1 MSFRT
6 RLFLASVG
14 TAALALAVATVLMSR
29 SMRLSLEQEIE
40 NGLIN
45 QARLAAETLAD
56 QPATTQAAIDA
67 LAERLGRLIDA
78 RVTFIAPDGTVVG
91 ESSRAFDH
99 LPSIDNHG
107 TRPEVIEAQAEGIGR
122 ATRYSMTVGTDMMY
136 VAVRLR
142 NPNAPQLAY
151 VRLALPLTGVEE
163 ELATVRQLALLA
175 FGVALTAALVL
186 AWGASALLTRRVRAI
201 ADVAAR
207 YRAGDLRPPER
218 GFGDDEIGTV
228 ARALDA
234 SARELAHRVAELDAD
249 RARMSAILGGMI
261 EGVLVINDLGRLEL
275 VNGAARRMLK
285 LQAAPE
291 GRHYL
296 EIVRH
301 PRVAEQIGAAL
312 QGTTT
317 DGQELSLSIDPGAV
331 FVARSAPV
339 DPTVRRGAVLV
350 LHDITDLRRA
360 DQIRRDFV
368 ANISHELRTPLTAV
382 KGYVEA
388 LLDGGVTEATTVHF
402 LETIAR
408 QTTRMERLVTD
419 LLRLAR
425 LDAGQEP
432 LERVP
437 CSVASIFDAVTT
449 DLAPI
454 AGQRRQ
460 QIIPDVAPD
469 TGTVAG
475 DPAKLFD
482 IFRNLLENA
491 IKHTPEGGSIILRSR
506 RDADHLL
513 LMVEDEGPGIP
524 ESDVPRVFERFYQV
538 DKARTRSSRDAGG
551 TGLGLSIVKHLVELH
566 GGSVAAANRPEG
578 GARFTV
584 ALPGR
589 LPQSVT

>member
-29 SMRLSLEQEIE
+29 SMRVSLEQEIE
-40 NGLIN
+40 SGLVN

-56 QPATTQAAIDA
+56 RPATTQEAIDA
-67 LAERLGRLIDA
+67 LAGTLGRLIDA

-99 LPSIDNHG
+99 LPTIDNHG
-107 TRPEVIEAQAEGIGR
+107 TRPEILQAQANGLGR
-122 ATRYSMTVGTDMMY
+122 ASRYSTTVGTDMMY

-142 NPNAPQLAY
+142 NPDAPQLAY
-151 VRLALPLTGVEE
+151 VRLALPLTSVEE
-163 ELATVRQLALLA
+163 ELAAVRQLALVA
-175 FGVALTAALVL
+175 FGVALAAALVL

-201 ADVAAR
+201 ADAAAR
-207 YRAGDLRPPER
+207 YRDGDLRPPER
-218 GFGDDEIGTV
+218 GFGEDEIGIV
-228 ARALDA
+228 AKALDA
-234 SARELAHRVAELDAD
+234 SARELAHRVEEADAD
-249 RARMSAILGGMI
+249 RARMSAILRGMI
-261 EGVLVINDLGRLEL
+261 EGVLVVSDQGRLEL
-275 VNGAARRMLK
+275 VNDAARRMLK
-285 LQAAPE
+285 LQDAPE

-301 PRVAEQIGAAL
+301 PGVAEQIGIAL
-312 QGTTT
+312 RGASAE
-317 DGQELSLSIDPGAV
+317 GQELALPVEPGAV

-339 DPTVRRGAVLV
+339 EAGARRGAVLV
-350 LHDITDLRRA
+350 LHDITNLRRA
-360 DQIRRDFV
+360 DQVRRDFV

-388 LLDGGVTEATTVHF
+388 LLDGGIDQDTAPQF

-408 QTTRMERLVTD
+408 QTSRMERLVTD

-432 LERVP
+432 IERVP
-437 CSVASIFDAVTT
+437 CAIASIFEAVTT

-454 AGQRRQ
+454 AAQRRQ
-460 QIIPDVAPD
+460 QIIPDVPPD

-491 IKHTPEGGSIILRSR
+491 IKHTPEGGTIILRSR
-506 RDADHLL
+506 RDADHLF

-566 GGSVAAANRPEG
+566 GGSVAAANRPQG
-578 GARFTV
+578 GAVFTV
-584 ALPGR
+584 ELPAA
-589 LPQSVT
+589 